1 MRRHSQ
7 AQHSIVPQFRLL
19 VCLDRRAAHNEL
31 EKNKSTRQEKGI
43 YKKQQRI
50 ESKHNSVRRER
61 PFFKKNYYYY
71 KVD

>member
-31 EKNKSTRQEKGI
+31 EKIRVQDKRRGST
-43 YKKQQRI
+43 KKQQRI
-50 ESKHNSVRRER
+50 ESKHISVRRER
-61 PFFKKNYYYY
+61 PFF
-71 KVD
+71 